1 MSPATATYFAAIP
14 GNNGFDSKGHC
25 GDCVQITGQN
35 GTMIIATII
44 DECPYGSDGGNTIC
58 GANPNGH
65 LDLSKS
71 AFDRLGYS
79 VRQPDQHQL
88 ALRRRAP

>member
-44 DECPYGSDGGNTIC
+44 DECPYGNDGGNTIC
-58 GANPNGH
+58 GGNPKAT
-65 LDLSKS
+65 SIS
-71 AFDRLGYS
+71 A
-79 VRQPDQHQL
+79 
-88 ALRRRAP
+88 RARSIAWATPSATRAAPTGVTSPAP